1 LLLLSAVK
9 AKRIFVSL
17 VVFHL
22 SHQRKIMTQPKK
34 RSINS
39 SSASSATPDENNK
52 KRNVKVQRQLT
63 SFFAAAPATTTT
75 GSNSSSPATGAPKPP
90 LVPVSSRSN
99 DDDDDDE
106 KDDSNSSSFKD
117 DDDDEDDADFEL
129 LETTTKKAAAVAKNL
144 TRRTTTRNN
153 TAATTATTK
162 TTGPPPKPIRS
173 TKKRAKPDI
182 TTDQDEEMEE
192 SKEASQKDQ
201 KQKKPKR
208 TTTKQEASSSSSI
221 AATNQKKKKDS
232 STSEFTTKLQ
242 KDRANYKP
250 NNNPQKWPGAQ
261 HEYVD
266 PVGLDPTHGI
276 VESILS
282 TQVSKIAK
290 LLICNSTFNVTNPI
304 RLQTACSGTDA
315 PSIALGMVQEI
326 LHRNNGTSNN
336 TTTTNNNNPGGH
348 DQQQDQQQ
356 EQQAG
361 GFHYSHEMSCE
372 MEPFK
377 QAYIARNFP
386 GVTLFPDICKLTA
399 TDDDNDNAAASSGSG
414 TVLDVYGRPQSIP
427 TGNLFVAG
435 TSCKDFSM
443 LKATY
448 RLDIEDKGTS
458 GETFLAAVDFLQRQ
472 QPSMAIFENVDGAP
486 WEKMQEYITGYCK
499 LAQRNDT
506 KAIVIGSSKKS
517 NNADTELKFSV
528 QNDTYV
534 AEAVPRQ
541 VGIQAGASVQGFIR
555 GIDTTHPIITMQ
567 PNQKD
572 DQKKETDGTLLT
584 LGQLAK
590 RHGIDLARDT
600 LVMHQN
606 VRYCTHLCKLDSK
619 EYGLPQ
625 TRNRKVRKNA
635 FCHCFFCSLNLD
647 FAFCW
652 FCFTLDQYLFLWK
665 TEDSNDN
672 DLGVYFQEILD
683 HLKTKLLY
691 SMDAFLLPDTNDR
704 IRCFREALR
713 SGPGL
718 LVQRERAKELDFWDW
733 DLAHVKDLTNH
744 LVYREKNGIQERS
757 RWLTEWNTRG
767 RKQLAPGLWP
777 ELFDCWNMR
786 RLDMVDCFAAASGKS
801 VWGCWSTRIRFA
813 QTMVLPLTPLS
824 LMHLD
829 LAQFILVRDAISRD
843 PLHHSFTWD
852 LSQNVTRAPFRSATC
867 GVSGCVTPGGELL
880 LPHKGRTVMG
890 YEKLLLQGTK
900 KTHDR
905 HLFVQRYRSPLL
917 THHRVPFP
925 FSR

>member
-1 LLLLSAVK
+1 MAKFSFGSPRLLLLPAVK
-9 AKRIFVSL
+9 SVSLLVSL

-22 SHQRKIMTQPKK
+22 SHQRKIMTQSKK
-34 RSINS
+34 RSISS

-63 SFFAAAPATTTT
+63 SFFAAAPTTTT
-75 GSNSSSPATGAPKPP
+75 GNSSSSPATAPKPP
-90 LVPVSSRSN
+90 LVVPVSSRSN
-99 DDDDDDE
+99 DDDEEE
-106 KDDSNSSSFKD
+106 KDDSSSSSFR
-117 DDDDEDDADFEL
+117 DDDDEDDFEL
-129 LETTTKKAAAVAKNL
+129 LETTNKAAAVTAK
-144 TRRTTTRNN
+144 TSTRSGGRRTTTRNN
-153 TAATTATTK
+153 TAAATTTTTK
-162 TTGPPPKPIRS
+162 TTGPPPKPTRS
-173 TKKRAKPDI
+173 TKKRATPDT
-182 TTDQDEEMEE
+182 TTDQDEEVEE
-192 SKEASQKDQ
+192 SKEASQKK
-201 KQKKPKR
+201 KQKS
-208 TTTKQEASSSSSI
+208 TKQDPSSEAA
-221 AATNQKKKKDS
+221 AATNKKKKND

-250 NNNPQKWPGAQ
+250 NNNPQKWPGAH

-290 LLICNSTFNVTNPI
+290 LLIYNSTYNAINPI

-326 LHRNNGTSNN
+326 LHRNNNNGTTSNKN
-336 TTTTNNNNPGGH
+336 ATTTTNNKNNNNPDGH
-348 DQQQDQQQ
+348 DQQQQ
-356 EQQAG
+356 EQQPQPSG

-399 TDDDNDNAAASSGSG
+399 TDDDIDNNAASSS
-414 TVLDVYGRPQSIP
+414 VLDVYGRPQSIP

-541 VGIQAGASVQGFIR
+541 VGIQAGATVQGFIR
-555 GIDTTHPIITMQ
+555 GIDTTHPIITIQ

-572 DQKKETDGTLLT
+572 DQKEANGTLLT

-625 TRNRKVRKNA
+625 TRNRKVRENA
-635 FCHCFFCSLNLD
+635 FCHLFCVHSTSIVCLFMFVSHLSSIS
-647 FAFCW
+647 FCGKPTIPMTMIW
-652 FCFTLDQYLFLWK
+652 VCTFK
-665 TEDSNDN
+665 
-672 DLGVYFQEILD
+672 
-683 HLKTKLLY
+683 KY
-691 SMDAFLLPDTNDR
+691 ST
-704 IRCFREALR
+704 
-713 SGPGL
+713 
-718 LVQRERAKELDFWDW
+718 
-733 DLAHVKDLTNH
+733 
-744 LVYREKNGIQERS
+744 
-757 RWLTEWNTRG
+757 
-767 RKQLAPGLWP
+767 
-777 ELFDCWNMR
+777 
-786 RLDMVDCFAAASGKS
+786 
-801 VWGCWSTRIRFA
+801 
-813 QTMVLPLTPLS
+813 
-824 LMHLD
+824 
-829 LAQFILVRDAISRD
+829 ISRRNYCIRWTPFCCPIRMIGSGASAKHSGRD
-843 PLHHSFTWD
+843 PAYS
-852 LSQNVTRAPFRSATC
+852 SSANGPRNWTF
-867 GVSGCVTPGGELL
+867 GIGIWPT
-880 LPHKGRTVMG
+880 
-890 YEKLLLQGTK
+890 
-900 KTHDR
+900 
-905 HLFVQRYRSPLL
+905 
-917 THHRVPFP
+917 
-925 FSR
+925 SRI